1 MCSNIPTKPT
11 YGVYISQ
18 LIRISR
24 ICDKFDS
31 FVKGNVAVYKDLNLA
46 RASRRAINRHVTCWS
61 IMRDAYA

>member
-31 FVKGNVAVYKDLNLA
+31 FVK
-46 RASRRAINRHVTCWS
+46 RHRLLTDMLIKQVFGTVN
-61 IMRDAYA
+61 YVVHL